1 MSQYETMTDVITNE
15 DLYLSSFQALER
27 AFAHTDPQW
36 LHRIRQEAIQS
47 FAGLGFPN
55 TRDEE
60 WRFTNVAPLAK
71 LLFQA
76 APDETSTW
84 QGKGLERALLG
95 DGVDI
100 RLVFLNGHYCEAL
113 SATLSATLGSLP
125 AGGVQAGSLAAM
137 LQRSDGALDD
147 HLARYADYR
156 THPFVALNTAFWQD
170 GAYLRFPKGLV
181 LEKPVQ
187 VVYVST
193 ADEIPLVSS
202 PRTLIVAEREAQA
215 TVVESYLGLG
225 PGVCF
230 SNTVSEIV
238 VGENAVLDHYKL
250 QLENER
256 SFHMATS
263 QVYQDRNASY
273 SSGSISLGGALVRNE
288 VNAVLDAAGAEC
300 ALHGLYLVRGRQHVD
315 NQTTLEHAKPHG
327 SSRELYHGILDDRAT
342 GVFNGRVIVRPGAQ
356 KTDALQKNRNLLLS
370 PDAAIDTKP
379 QLEIY
384 NNDVRCT
391 HGATIGQL
399 DPEAL
404 FYLRSRGIG
413 SEDAR
418 NMLVYAFAGDILERV
433 RPASVRAWIEAAF
446 HARLAQG
453 LSPKEVL

>member
-1 MSQYETMTDVITNE
+1 MPDVIE
-15 DLYLSSFQALER
+15 QQDLYVSSFRALER
-27 AFAHTDPQW
+27 EFATRDPRW
-36 LHRIRQEAIQS
+36 LARIRQEAIQS
-47 FAGLGFPN
+47 FAELGFP
-55 TRDEE
+55 TVHDEE
-60 WRFTNVAPLAK
+60 WRFTNVAPLTNVM
-71 LLFQA
+71 FQA
-76 APDETSTW
+76 APDETDSW
-84 QGKGLERALLG
+84 KGEGLERALPG
-95 DGVDI
+95 DSPDI
-100 RLVFLNGHYCEAL
+100 RLVFVNGHYSERFSVIRNLA
-113 SATLSATLGSLP
+113 
-125 AGGVQAGSLAAM
+125 AGVEAGSLAA
-137 LQRSDGALDD
+137 LLREKKGALEA
-147 HLARYADYR
+147 HLARYANFR
-156 THPFVALNTAFWQD
+156 LHPFVALNTAFWQD

-181 LEKPVQ
+181 LEKPVH

-230 SNTVSEIV
+230 SNAVSEIV

-263 QVYQDRNASY
+263 QIYQDRNANY

-327 SSRELYHGILDDRAT
+327 SSRELYHGILDGRST
-342 GVFNGRVIVRPGAQ
+342 GVFNGRIIVRPGAQ

-433 RPASVRAWIEAAF
+433 RPASVRAWIEAAL

-453 LSPKEVL
+453 PSRKEVL

>member
-125 AGGVQAGSLAAM
+125 AGVQAGSLAAM

-170 GAYLRFPKGLV
+170 GAYLRFPKGTV
-181 LEKPVQ
+181 LEKPVHL
-187 VVYVST
+187 VYLST
-193 ADEIPLVSS
+193 AEETPLVSS
-202 PRTLIVAEREAQA
+202 PRTLIVAERESQV
-215 TVVESYLGLG
+215 TVVESYIGLG
-225 PGVCF
+225 QGVSF
-230 SNTVSEIV
+230 SNAVSEIV
-238 VGENAVLDHYKL
+238 VGENAVLDHHKL
-250 QLENER
+250 LWENAL
-256 SFHMATS
+256 SYHMATL
-263 QVYQDRNASY
+263 QVYQDRSANF
-273 SSGSISLGGALVRNE
+273 SSCAVSLGGALARNE
-288 VNAVLDAAGAEC
+288 VNAVLDAEGAEC
-300 ALHGLYLVRGRQHVD
+300 ALNGLYLARDHEHVD
-315 NQTTLEHAKPHG
+315 NRTTLDHAKPHG
-327 SSRELYHGILDDRAT
+327 SSRELYHGILDDHST
-342 GVFNGRVIVRPGAQ
+342 GVFNGRIIVRPGAQ
-356 KTDALQKNRNLLLS
+356 KTDAIQKNRNLLLS
-370 PDAAIDTKP
+370 GNAVINTKP

-404 FYLRSRGIG
+404 FYLRARGIG
-413 SEDAR
+413 YEDAR
-418 NMLVYAFAGDILERV
+418 SILIYAFAGDILERV
-433 RPASVRAWIEAAF
+433 RPAAVRTWIEKVLRS
-446 HARLAQG
+446 RLAQG
-453 LSPKEVL
+453 TSRKEAV